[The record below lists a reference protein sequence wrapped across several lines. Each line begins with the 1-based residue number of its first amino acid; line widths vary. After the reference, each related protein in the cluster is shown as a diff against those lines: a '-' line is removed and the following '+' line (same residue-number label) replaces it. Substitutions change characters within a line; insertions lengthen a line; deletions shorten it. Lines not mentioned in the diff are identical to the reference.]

1 MSTQPKRLVVIGGVA
16 AGTKTAAKARREDA
30 SMEITILTDEP
41 YISYTGC
48 GLPYYIGGLVRRRD
62 QLLERTPAYFK
73 KRENIDVLTR
83 HRVTRIDAKA
93 KQVTV
98 TNLETKETRAFSYDT
113 LVLATGAEPLM
124 PPLKGRELENI
135 FTLRS
140 PGDAIAIRELIEQQS
155 PQEAV
160 IVGAGLIG
168 LEMAENF
175 VLRGLQVTIV
185 ELLDQAVPPLDKD
198 MAELVE
204 KHLKEKGVTLL
215 TSEQVKGFESKD
227 GKRVSSVVTSKRT
240 LPADIVLLSV
250 GIRPRTQL
258 AAEAGI
264 ELGVNKAIRVNDK
277 LETSIPG
284 IYAVGDCAEVRHL
297 VTGKPAWIPLGST
310 ANKHGR
316 VAGVNVAGGNERFE
330 GVVGTLIVKVFD
342 LTVAKTGLTE
352 KEAQAEGLDY
362 EVALVPST
370 DITHYYPNHKQM
382 TIKLLGDKGSGRLL
396 GAQIIG
402 EAGVDKRID
411 VVATALAFR
420 ATVEQLSKLDLAY
433 SPPYAS
439 AMDAII
445 VAANVLRNKLE
456 KKLKG
461 VTPAQFL
468 KEQEADCV
476 LVDVRNVP
484 EYWSGIIP
492 SAKCIPLPELPDRL
506 NELDKSEAIVAYCD
520 VGWRSAKAYR
530 ILKQAGFEQVR
541 HLDGG
546 IVMWHYGLEVQSE
559 RKPRRKKANNNDS
572 SIQKK

>member
-1 MSTQPKRLVVIGGVA
+1 MVTKPKRLVVIGGVA

-30 SMEITILTDEP
+30 SMKITILTDEP
-41 YISYTGC
+41 YISYAGC

-73 KRENIDVLTR
+73 KRENIAVLTR
-83 HRVTRIDAKA
+83 HRATRIDAKA
-93 KQVTV
+93 KQVTA

-113 LVLATGAEPLM
+113 LVLATGAEPLI

-140 PGDAIAIRELIEQQS
+140 PADAIAMRELIEQQS
-155 PQEAV
+155 PKEAV

-168 LEMAENF
+168 LEVAENF
-175 VLRGLQVTIV
+175 VLRGLRVTIV
-185 ELLDQAVPPLDKD
+185 ELLDQAVSPLDKD

-204 KHLKEKGVTLL
+204 KHVKEKGVTLL
-215 TSEQVKGFESKD
+215 TSEQVKAFESKD
-227 GKRVSSVVTSKRT
+227 GNRVSSVVTSKRT

-264 ELGVNKAIRVNDK
+264 ELGVNKAIHVNDK

-284 IYAVGDCAEVRHL
+284 IYAVGDCTEVQHL

-342 LTVAKTGLTE
+342 LTIAKTGLSE

-362 EVALVPST
+362 EVALVPTS
-370 DITHYYPNHKQM
+370 DIAHYYPNHKQM
-382 TIKLLGDKGSGRLL
+382 TIKLLGEKGSGRLL
-396 GAQIIG
+396 GAQIVG

-411 VVATALAFR
+411 VVATALGFG

-433 SPPYAS
+433 APPYAS

-456 KKLKG
+456 KKLEG
-461 VTPAQFL
+461 VTPAQFR
-468 KEQEADCV
+468 KEQEEDCV

-492 SAKCIPLPELPDRL
+492 SAKCIPLPELPERL
-506 NELDKSEAIVAYCD
+506 NELDKSEPIVAYCD
-520 VGWRSAKAYR
+520 SGWRSAKAYR

-546 IVMWHYGLEVQSE
+546 IRMWHYGLEVQSE
-559 RKPRRKKANNNDS
+559 RKRRRKKANNNDS

>member
-48 GLPYYIGGLVRRRD
+48 GLPYYIGGLVKRRD

-83 HRVTRIDAKA
+83 HRVTRIDPKA
-93 KQVTV
+93 KQVTA
-98 TNLETKETRAFSYDT
+98 TNLQTKETLVFAYDT

-124 PPLKGRELENI
+124 PPLKGRQLENI

-140 PGDAIAIRELIEQQS
+140 PGDAIAMRELIEQQA

-168 LEMAENF
+168 LEVAENF
-175 VLRGLQVTIV
+175 VLRGLQVTII

-264 ELGVNKAIRVNDK
+264 ELGVNKAIRVNNH

-284 IYAVGDCAEVRHL
+284 TYAVGDCTEVQHL

-342 LTVAKTGLTE
+342 LTVGKTGLTE

-362 EVALVPST
+362 EVALVPTS

-382 TIKLLGDKGSGRLL
+382 TIKLLGEKGSGRLL
-396 GAQIIG
+396 GAQIVG

-461 VTPAQFL
+461 VTPAQFR
-468 KEQEADCV
+468 KEQEEDC
-476 LVDVRNVP
+476 LLLDVRNVP

-492 SAKCIPLPELPDRL
+492 SAKCIPLPELPERL
-506 NELDKSEAIVAYCD
+506 NELDKSEPTVAYCD

-546 IVMWHYGLEVQSE
+546 IIMWHYGLEVQSE
-559 RKPRRKKANNNDS
+559 RKRRRKKANNNDS